1 MAVPKRKQTADT
13 ETLRAEAQSALQAID
28 AEIAELDKG
37 RLELD
42 PQAVVAKELYAT
54 ADEQHKIAALL
65 LGAGYRLVDI
75 ITNSTWRPP
84 SRKADVLAVPV
95 EPH

>member
-42 PQAVVAKELYAT
+42 PQAVVAKEVV
-54 ADEQHKIAALL
+54 
-65 LGAGYRLVDI
+65 RL
-75 ITNSTWRPP
+75 
-84 SRKADVLAVPV
+84 PV
-95 EPH
+95 RASIPASNFS